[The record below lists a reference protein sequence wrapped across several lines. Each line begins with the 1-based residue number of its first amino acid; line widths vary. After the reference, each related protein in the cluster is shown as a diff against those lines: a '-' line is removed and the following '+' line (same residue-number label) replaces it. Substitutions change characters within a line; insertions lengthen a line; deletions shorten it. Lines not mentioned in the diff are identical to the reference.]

1 MSAASTYSTTK
12 KVAKELADSGRT
24 AELIKLK
31 QYAPN
36 PATPN
41 LTLGKQYGDLIDTE
55 ILRSRQQARTMYTL
69 GKGEL
74 NQQAEAIVNQYWENP
89 SPENLRQVEAQLRAI
104 NTASSRR
111 LADSLVQ
118 HGYDYDPSVA
128 RDIASKRGT
137 AQEYTAD
144 QIKDL
149 TSKGII
155 SAQESKLALS
165 KAPDTQVAANIK
177 EGLKL
182 YKPEKGL
189 VDNVAAIGEG
199 RAKNYVPKL
208 ASPAFKQE
216 LRLQEKR
223 FNIELGR
230 RLQTV
235 LRDNRDLDPNS
246 QEFQDIVAKE
256 AEYLRKQERFQISYS
271 SQGGYFF
278 GEDTTQQSDY
288 LDKVT
293 IAPGK
298 QTFYGRSAT
307 DIFQT
312 ARISKAM
319 VDPSV
324 DQIMTPEEINAGTQ
338 AILNGESV
346 SKRTNDWAA
355 ALGMSPKGLH

>member
-1 MSAASTYSTTK
+1 M
-12 KVAKELADSGRT
+12 
-24 AELIKLK
+24 
-31 QYAPN
+31 
-36 PATPN
+36 
-41 LTLGKQYGDLIDTE
+41 
-55 ILRSRQQARTMYTL
+55 
-69 GKGEL
+69 
-74 NQQAEAIVNQYWENP
+74 
-89 SPENLRQVEAQLRAI
+89 
-104 NTASSRR
+104 
-111 LADSLVQ
+111 
-118 HGYDYDPSVA
+118 
-128 RDIASKRGT
+128 
-137 AQEYTAD
+137 
-144 QIKDL
+144 
-149 TSKGII
+149 
-155 SAQESKLALS
+155 
-165 KAPDTQVAANIK
+165 
-177 EGLKL
+177 
-182 YKPEKGL
+182 
-189 VDNVAAIGEG
+189 DNVAAIGEG
-199 RAKNYVPKL
+199 RAKPYVPKL

-216 LRLQEKR
+216 LRLQQKR
-223 FNIELGR
+223 FNIELSR

-256 AEYLRKQERFQISYS
+256 ADYLRKQERFQISYS

-355 ALGMSPKGLH
+355 ALGMSPKDLINGQRLERGLPPIDRVKQDTTPD

>member
-1 MSAASTYSTTK
+1 M
-12 KVAKELADSGRT
+12 
-24 AELIKLK
+24 
-31 QYAPN
+31 
-36 PATPN
+36 
-41 LTLGKQYGDLIDTE
+41 
-55 ILRSRQQARTMYTL
+55 
-69 GKGEL
+69 
-74 NQQAEAIVNQYWENP
+74 
-89 SPENLRQVEAQLRAI
+89 
-104 NTASSRR
+104 
-111 LADSLVQ
+111 
-118 HGYDYDPSVA
+118 
-128 RDIASKRGT
+128 
-137 AQEYTAD
+137 
-144 QIKDL
+144 
-149 TSKGII
+149 
-155 SAQESKLALS
+155 
-165 KAPDTQVAANIK
+165 
-177 EGLKL
+177 
-182 YKPEKGL
+182 
-189 VDNVAAIGEG
+189 DNVAAIGEG
-199 RAKNYVPKL
+199 RAKPYVPKL

-216 LRLQEKR
+216 LRLQQKR
-223 FNIELGR
+223 FNIELSR

-256 AEYLRKQERFQISYS
+256 ADYLRKQERFQISYS

-355 ALGMSPKGLH
+355 ALGMSPKDLINGQRLERGLPPIDRVKQDTTQTERQYPRCSKDIKNEYEGMQELRSWVFPTVAQPISHQPSFTSQPGTEPVNGVKLLVMELTVMVVSFRGLAGLVTLHDLALLSATSAVETFKHL